1 MRKLYLLLSGLLA
14 FGASTTVWAA
24 NANFTSDHFSGSQ
37 NCAFC
42 HNGLSD
48 SQGND
53 VSIEQHWSGSMMANA
68 TRDPL
73 WRAKVATEIKRN
85 PHLTDVLNDKCTAC
99 HAPMANYEA
108 KQDGATFNILGAGGL
123 LDPANPYHDEAMEGV
138 SCTLCHQITDDPT
151 LGTLAGSSGHYNIS
165 ESKVAYGQYTDPAIN
180 PMLNN
185 TGYTP
190 TYGAHMG
197 ESKVCATCH
206 DLKTPFV
213 DADGNLVS
221 TTPETEFP
229 EQMVYT
235 EWEFSDYS
243 QGAGKQSCADC
254 HMSRIDNVKISNRPR
269 RLAPRDNFAQH
280 HMVGANT
287 VMMNILKENQ
297 AELEVTSTNLDTSIA
312 NARAMLQTSAI
323 LEVTSASAQGGVLS
337 VDVRVVNVSG
347 HKLPT
352 SYPSRRAHLH
362 FTVRDDQG
370 GVVFESG
377 KLNADGSIVGA
388 NGDVDP
394 YTFEPHYDVITS
406 ADQVQ
411 IYEPIMGNTDG
422 GVTYTLLRGAQYLK
436 DNRLTPAGF
445 DKNSV
450 PNDIAVFG
458 AALTDADFNSGEDTV
473 TYQVPVSNGNY
484 TVEVEFIYQ
493 TMQYGFL
500 LDLFADDDQP
510 EVADFKRM
518 YENAAFNAE
527 VITSTSTNVSVN

>member
-1 MRKLYLLLSGLLA
+1 MRKFHLLMSGLLA
-14 FGASTTVWAA
+14 FCASTTIWAA

-73 WRAKVATEIKRN
+73 WLAKVATEIKRN
-85 PHLTDVLNDKCTAC
+85 PHLTDVLNDKCSVC

-108 KQDGATFNILGAGGL
+108 KQDGVSFSILGTGGL

-138 SCTLCHQITDDPT
+138 SCTLCHQITDDPS
-151 LGTLAGSSGHYNIS
+151 LGTLEGSSGHYNIS
-165 ESKVAYGQYTDPAIN
+165 QSKVAYGQYTNPAIN

-185 TGYTP
+185 SGYTP
-190 TYGAHMG
+190 TYSAHMG

-235 EWEFSDYS
+235 EWEFSDYA
-243 QGAGKQSCADC
+243 QGANQQSCADC

-297 AELEVTSTNLDTSIA
+297 VELGVTSTNLDTSIA
-312 NARAMLQTSAI
+312 NARAMLQTSAL
-323 LEVTSASAQGGVLS
+323 LEVASTSAQNGVLS

-362 FTVRDDQG
+362 FTVRDAQG
-370 GVVFESG
+370 QVVFESG

-473 TYQVPVSNGNY
+473 TYQVPVSNGDY

-527 VITSTSTNVSVN
+527 VITSTSANVSVN